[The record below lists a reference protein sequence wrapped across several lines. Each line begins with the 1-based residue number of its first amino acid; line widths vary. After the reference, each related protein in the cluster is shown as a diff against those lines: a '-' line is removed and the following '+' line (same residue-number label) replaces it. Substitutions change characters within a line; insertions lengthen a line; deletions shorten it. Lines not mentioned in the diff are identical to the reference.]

1 MTSSVSP
8 QEDPQPASGSP
19 ADLTRPSGV
28 HPPRPGHLVVV
39 WAVLRTL
46 LTVAFIVALYYLVPF
61 DHGMSDATA
70 VGLVLG
76 AVALAA
82 IVVLQIW
89 TISRSKYPTLRA
101 IEALA
106 FSVPLYILLFASAYF
121 LMQRAQQASFGVH
134 LSRTDAMYFS
144 STVFTTVGFGDIT
157 AKSETARLVVTLQMM
172 LDLVAVGLVVR
183 LVVNAIKLGQQRH
196 AVSNA

>member
-1 MTSSVSP
+1 
-8 QEDPQPASGSP
+8 
-19 ADLTRPSGV
+19 
-28 HPPRPGHLVVV
+28 VV

-46 LTVAFIVALYYLVPF
+46 LTVALIVALYYLVPF
-61 DHGMSDATA
+61 DHGMDDATA
-70 VGLVLG
+70 AGLVFG

-82 IVVLQIW
+82 IVALQIW
-89 TISRSKYPTLRA
+89 TIGQSKYPTIRA

-106 FSVPLYILLFASAYF
+106 FTIPLYLLLFASAYY
-121 LMQRAQQASFGVH
+121 LMQHAQPASFGVH

-157 AKSETARLVVTLQMM
+157 AKNETARVLVTLQMM
-172 LDLVAVGLVVR
+172 LDLVVVGLVVR
-183 LVVNAIKLGQQRH
+183 LVVNAIKVGQQRH